1 MISATIAQRRLWF
14 IHCFGGNPETG
25 NIPLVLR
32 MEGKLD
38 VAALEA
44 ALTDLVIRHEALR
57 TVFPEDADGLPR
69 PTVISA
75 GDAEVRLPVVDAA
88 PEGVDNALLKV
99 ARHSFDLAAELPV
112 RAEVLRCAPDRHLL
126 FLTVHQ
132 IAADERSMEPLIR
145 DLERAYA
152 ARRKG
157 AAPRWSALSA
167 PWARHVED
175 ERTFLARTE
184 LPGSDAER
192 QMAYWRT
199 ELAGLPAP
207 MPLPADRPRPPE
219 PSGRS
224 AAVSFTLEA
233 DLVEEA
239 EELARARN
247 VPLDCVLRAALAVLL
262 HQRGSGADVLMGTPP
277 PDRAAKPGADAVGPF
292 HDMVVLRAD
301 LRKNPP
307 FSELVDRVRAKER
320 AAAAHPDIPFAHLV
334 EQLAPQRS
342 AAYHP
347 LVQVM
352 FEWLERPAPA
362 VRLPGLVTTVERP
375 WARSARC
382 DLRFTLRPG
391 AVAGAGGSGSDKTVE
406 AEISYARDVFDR
418 STIEVMAAGFE
429 RILRHVVRDPQVRV
443 GRVDMGVDLGDFAQ
457 GRPPR
462 ARSAGAT
469 ADLTGPTLPELV
481 RRQVAATPD
490 AIAVSDGTTSM
501 TYRQLDD
508 RASGLARHL
517 RRAGAGPESVVGL
530 ALARTADLVVALLG
544 VLKSGAAYL
553 PLDPRYPSGRLG
565 FMLADAGPRLILTD
579 KETGDLL
586 PDTDLPRCYIDALG
600 APGSLGALGP
610 EGLQDDGTGLPPEER
625 LLPHNLAY
633 VMYTSGSTGTPKGVA
648 ITHGN
653 VVNGVSQLAPLVGMR
668 PGAVMLAGTSVN
680 FDVSVFEVFTA
691 LSTGARIDV
700 VRDVLVVGERG
711 GWSGDVLHTVPS
723 VFADVLDQVSR
734 DLDVRTVCFA
744 GERLPA
750 DLVRRVRA
758 QLPTAEIV
766 NAYGQTESFYATT
779 HTVPRDWDGTG
790 GVPIG
795 TPLGNMRAYV
805 LGPGLMPLPPGVAG
819 ELYVGGA
826 VGRGYHARPGLTAD
840 RFVADPFGAPGERMY
855 RTGDLARWNPDGQ
868 LEHLGRA
875 DAQMKIRGIRIEPA
889 EIEAVLGAHPGIA
902 QAAIAVRPA
911 GGAGG
916 SRIVAYVVP
925 ADLPADLAADRP
937 EDQLAPRRLRR
948 HVADRLPAFMIPS
961 SFVVLGQLPLA
972 PNGKLD
978 RSRLPEP
985 GQADKKRRE
994 PRTPL
999 ERDLAALFAE
1009 TLRHT
1014 CVGVDDDFF
1023 EIGGDSFL
1031 AVRLVNRVHA
1041 ELGPGLTM
1049 RAFFAAP
1056 TVAGVADHLPSRA
1069 VRPVGEPGWSG

>member
-14 IHCFGGNPETG
+14 IHCFGENPEVG

-44 ALTDLVIRHEALR
+44 ALGDLVIRHEALR
-57 TVFPEDADGLPR
+57 TVFPEDAGGLPR
-69 PTVISA
+69 PMVIPA

-88 PEGVDNALLKV
+88 PEDVDIALLRV
-99 ARHSFDLAAELPV
+99 ARHSFDLAAEVPV
-112 RAEVLRCAPDRHLL
+112 RAEVLRCARDHHLL
-126 FLTVHQ
+126 VLTVHQ
-132 IAADERSMEPLIR
+132 IAADERSMEPLMR
-145 DLERAYA
+145 DLEWAYA

-157 AAPRWSALSA
+157 AAPRWSALSDH
-167 PWARHVED
+167 WARHAEA
-175 ERTFLARTE
+175 ERTFLAQTE

-192 QMAYWRT
+192 QMAYWRA

-219 PSGRS
+219 SSGCAS
-224 AAVSFTLEA
+224 AASFTLEA
-233 DLVEEA
+233 GLVEA
-239 EELARARN
+239 LEELARTRN
-247 VPLDCVLRAALAVLL
+247 VPLDCVVRAALAVLL
-262 HQRGSGADVLMGTPP
+262 HQRGSGADVLMGTPAP
-277 PDRAAKPGADAVGPF
+277 RRAAEPGTEVVGPF
-292 HDMVVLRAD
+292 HDMVILRAD
-301 LRKNPP
+301 LRGNPP

-352 FEWLERPAPA
+352 FEGLDRPALA
-362 VRLPGLVTTVERP
+362 VRLPGLVTTVEQP
-375 WARSARC
+375 WARAARC

-391 AVAGAGGSGSDKTVE
+391 AGGTDKTLD

-418 STIEVMAAGFE
+418 STIEVMATGFE
-429 RILRHVVRDPQVRV
+429 RILRHVVRDPRVRV
-443 GRVDMGVDLGDFAQ
+443 GRVDMCDVAQ
-457 GRPPR
+457 WQPLQ
-462 ARSAGAT
+462 AQSAGAT
-469 ADLTGPTLPELV
+469 VDRPEPTLPELV

-490 AIAVSDGTTSM
+490 AIAVTDGTTSM
-501 TYRQLDD
+501 TYRRLDD
-508 RASGLARHL
+508 RASRLARHL
-517 RRAGAGPESVVGL
+517 RRAGAGPETVVGL

-565 FMLADAGPRLILTD
+565 FMLSDAGPRLVLTD
-579 KETGDLL
+579 KDTGDML

-600 APGSLGALGP
+600 P
-610 EGLQDDGTGLPPEER
+610 EGLQDDGTDLPPEER
-625 LLPHNLAY
+625 LLPDNLAY

-648 ITHGN
+648 ITHAN

-723 VFADVLDQVSR
+723 VFAEVLDQVSR
-734 DLDVRTVCFA
+734 NLDVRTVVCA

-758 QLPTAEIV
+758 ELPAAELV

-805 LGPGLMPLPPGVAG
+805 LGPGLMPLPPGVVG

-826 VGRGYHARPGLTAD
+826 VGRGYHGRPGLTAD

-868 LEHLGRA
+868 LEHQGRA

-889 EIEAVLGAHPGIA
+889 EIEAVLGAHPGIT
-902 QAAIAVRPA
+902 QAAIAVRPGGSA
-911 GGAGG
+911 GS
-916 SRIVAYVVP
+916 SRIVAYLVP
-925 ADLPADLAADRP
+925 ADLVADQS
-937 EDQLAPRRLRR
+937 EDLLAPRRLRR
-948 HVADRLPAFMIPS
+948 YVADRLPAFMIPS
-961 SFVVLGQLPLA
+961 SFVVLGQLPLT

-985 GQADKKRRE
+985 VQAGTGRRE
-994 PRTPL
+994 PRTSL

-1009 TLRHT
+1009 TLRHA

-1023 EIGGDSFL
+1023 DIGGDSFL

-1041 ELGPGLTM
+1041 ELGPGLTL
-1049 RAFFAAP
+1049 REFFAAP

-1069 VRPVGEPGWSG
+1069 VRPVGEPGCER